1 VLPFGGTLCK
11 FGAGFC
17 LIGNRITHFPYGIIF
32 RLERQP
38 KSQKV
43 MSGFNIN
50 DVRSKVLMHITALIT
65 VIVLAIVLQ

>member
-1 VLPFGGTLCK
+1 
-11 FGAGFC
+11 
-17 LIGNRITHFPYGIIF
+17 
-32 RLERQP
+32 
-38 KSQKV
+38 